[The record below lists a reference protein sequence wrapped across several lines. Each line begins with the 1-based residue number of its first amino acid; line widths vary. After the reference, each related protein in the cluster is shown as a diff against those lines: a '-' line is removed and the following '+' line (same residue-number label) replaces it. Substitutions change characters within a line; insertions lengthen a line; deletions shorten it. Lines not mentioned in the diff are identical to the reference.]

1 MISKAKRRSYYMV
14 SKSKSSPKTG
24 RPEPV
29 PNPKRRSGEPIS
41 FAHPA
46 EEAFARILDFYEI
59 DWEYEPMTF
68 PLEWDEQDRVITAFS
83 PDFYLVEEK
92 LYIELTTMKQ
102 SLVTQKNR
110 KLRLLHKLYPDIKC
124 KLMYRRDVG
133 NLGIKYGLFEDE
145 ENMDL
150 ENDIEEEEA
159 AT

>member
-1 MISKAKRRSYYMV
+1 MV
-14 SKSKSSPKTG
+14 SKPRSSPKTG
-24 RPEPV
+24 RPEPM
-29 PNPKRRSGEPIS
+29 PNPKQRPGEPIS

-68 PLEWDEQDRVITAFS
+68 PLEWDEKDRVITAFS
-83 PDFYLVEEK
+83 PDFFLVEEN

-110 KLRLLHKLYPDIKC
+110 KLRLLHRLYPDIKC

-133 NLGIKYGLFEDE
+133 NLAVKYGLFEDE
-145 ENMDL
+145 DIDL
-150 ENDIEEEEA
+150 GNETEEEEDA
-159 AT
+159 K